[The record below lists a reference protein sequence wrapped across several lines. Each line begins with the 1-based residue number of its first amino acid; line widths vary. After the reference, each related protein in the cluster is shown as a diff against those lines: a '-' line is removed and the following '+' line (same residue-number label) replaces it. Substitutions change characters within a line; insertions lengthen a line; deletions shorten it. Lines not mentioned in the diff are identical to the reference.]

1 MLKLKWEGYKHEL
14 SNGLSPQT
22 YRHTQFL
29 KDLVFILNQET
40 LETFSEAIFEAIAFN
55 LIYRIPIE
63 NGSEDDGKEILE
75 GETTKRK

>member
-1 MLKLKWEGYKHEL
+1 MSCPMASVHKLTDIH
-14 SNGLSPQT
+14 N
-22 YRHTQFL
+22 F